1 MRKIRR
7 SAEWGTPLDGI
18 CIRPIG
24 VATLSTCWHEV
35 PLAPSLR
42 ELLSAARLRECTA
55 LSGMRFQFCTAIVG
69 VANLATRWHE
79 VPLLP
84 LPGEPRRL
92 RRKNFI
98 ASLKKAD
105 PGVTPGSAFCRWLTS
120 WPSSQPWPL
129 PWLPAP
135 SSARP
140 SSARQRFR
148 WWTSPTLPAQCAPG
162 QRRSQSP
169 ACRP

>member
-1 MRKIRR
+1 MRKTKR
-7 SAEWGTPLDGI
+7 SAEWGTPSDGI
-18 CIRPIG
+18 CIRPVG

-92 RRKNFI
+92 RRKDFI
-98 ASLKKAD
+98 
-105 PGVTPGSAFCRWLTS
+105 VT
-120 WPSSQPWPL
+120 
-129 PWLPAP
+129 
-135 SSARP
+135 
-140 SSARQRFR
+140 
-148 WWTSPTLPAQCAPG
+148 
-162 QRRSQSP
+162 
-169 ACRP
+169 